1 MRLFFSRLFLV
12 TALTLL
18 LLSTAA
24 PVFAASGNTD
34 VFPASLSVDE
44 YWGLVDHSLQV
55 VGSLK
60 KLSAGEI
67 KIGLEQL
74 AIQWD
79 AVAQVNMSDGQ
90 VIPVDNS
97 YLLSLLRADQPDLS
111 RIENILSTLQVAHK
125 NYPSKIFSTA
135 DLNSLT
141 QILLLP
147 EFQWKTQT
155 NPLNDWFHK
164 QWDRFMK
171 WLNGI
176 LGDRAITIPS
186 VGLSP
191 LAVIAT
197 LLLVLVLVYVFRSLF
212 ADLINEASINGNG
225 EHGDELLTS
234 DVAFKRAQTLS
245 QGGDY
250 RSAVRYLYLSSLL
263 LLDERG
269 LLRYDHSKTNREYLR
284 SVSDSPEL
292 SEPLKDVIDVF
303 DNVWYGYH
311 ELDED
316 SFKHYS
322 DRVEELKE
330 KKQ

>member
-1 MRLFFSRLFLV
+1 
-12 TALTLL
+12 
-18 LLSTAA
+18 
-24 PVFAASGNTD
+24 
-34 VFPASLSVDE
+34 
-44 YWGLVDHSLQV
+44 
-55 VGSLK
+55 
-60 KLSAGEI
+60 
-67 KIGLEQL
+67 
-74 AIQWD
+74 
-79 AVAQVNMSDGQ
+79 MSDGQ

-111 RIENILSTLQVAHK
+111 RIENILSTLQIAHK
-125 NYPSKIFSTA
+125 VYPSKVFSTA

-155 NPLNDWFHK
+155 NPLNDWFQK